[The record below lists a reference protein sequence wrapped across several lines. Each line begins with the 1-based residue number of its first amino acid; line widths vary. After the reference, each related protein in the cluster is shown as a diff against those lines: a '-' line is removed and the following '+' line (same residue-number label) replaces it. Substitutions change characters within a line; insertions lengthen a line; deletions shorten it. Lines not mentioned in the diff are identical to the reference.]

1 MLYSS
6 DPTLNPF
13 FEHAF
18 SKPLQE
24 SHDTRVDGEVKVKKR
39 KKRKKRLFKLSAMNK
54 LVDENSFL
62 KNKYDKLSAGAEEKL
77 GYHWNEV
84 VQNILFNKYV
94 KPEETLMGRYLEIKR
109 RDEAEHD
116 QEKAG
121 HPSTNKNGA
130 ADTHEHDPPEP
141 VDTEI
146 AAVAAPIAPL
156 VPVPNAQI
164 DTRLTTESTDTIS
177 AGNYQHSGPL
187 VTTKGGMNAWMKHWE
202 SKIKNDKSGMTI
214 IRETHNM
221 VQNAFKKL
229 NESGNPL
236 ANPALLDALF
246 EGYTSDA
253 LARGDKYLFF
263 VVAPLNG
270 ANKILGGN
278 EFKQDAQDTANEYL
292 ENPQGIRA
300 KVYTGSFLKSKGI
313 DPNEDTNWASQPEIT
328 AALGGGGDEG
338 VVAEGD
344 GTNEQPTGLH
354 DTFVIASDGKIITSV
369 DSKNPE
375 FYAQV
380 AQIMRDQASL
390 KPQVVKAD
398 AMTVDA
404 NDDANWVQG
413 SSQSGD
419 SQAGDTDMFEDAP
432 GEPIGHPEDL
442 AQLNREKGAIA
453 MDRVFNHPEDRQR
466 DADFQKLH
474 KKEPI
479 VAADAKHLTQNVGVN
494 EMDSLGANA
503 QHVGP
508 MAKGKAAFLKEGD
521 AKPAALV
528 QLDRLHKETEKASNG
543 YYKKDQKD
551 RNLNMKAMGD
561 GTTVQQHDYD
571 SDSMKHKDVPMH
583 HTTTEQEKYVKLNRG
598 GNLAD
603 RAIQGIKDM
612 PKAFLDR
619 MKDEAGADVVKDAE
633 DKKKEI
639 DKVKPALTPPARTQ
653 IVKESVAFEPTL
665 LEGVVLTARYMTPFK
680 RSVIAFNTT
689 KAEKINALN
698 EKFTP
703 LETKGFGNDA
713 TPGAKTIIAEN
724 DFFIDLGNN
733 QIYVLEKR
741 TGTLN
746 ESVSLKKNE
755 YDRLRKLI
763 TYNPGTW
770 NGTR

>member
-6 DPTLNPF
+6 DPILNPF
-13 FEHAF
+13 FEHAY

-94 KPEETLMGRYLEIKR
+94 KPEETLMSRYLEIKR

-116 QEKAG
+116 QEKANIS
-121 HPSTNKNGA
+121 HPAVDKQ
-130 ADTHEHDPPEP
+130 THKHDPPVDAEVAAVVAP
-141 VDTEI
+141 V
-146 AAVAAPIAPL
+146 APPVAAPSDE
-156 VPVPNAQI
+156 I
-164 DTRLTTESTDTIS
+164 DTRITTESTDTMS

-187 VTTKGGMNAWMKHWE
+187 VTTKGGMNAWMKNWE
-202 SKIKNDKSGMTI
+202 SKIKKDKSGMTI

-246 EGYTSDA
+246 ENFDGNQEPTS
-253 LARGDKYLFF
+253 
-263 VVAPLNG
+263 
-270 ANKILGGN
+270 
-278 EFKQDAQDTANEYL
+278 
-292 ENPQGIRA
+292 
-300 KVYTGSFLKSKGI
+300 
-313 DPNEDTNWASQPEIT
+313 
-328 AALGGGGDEG
+328 
-338 VVAEGD
+338 
-344 GTNEQPTGLH
+344 LH
-354 DTFVIASDGKIITSV
+354 DTFVVASDGKIITSV

-398 AMTVDA
+398 ALTVDP

-413 SSQSGD
+413 GSQSGD
-419 SQAGDTDMFEDAP
+419 TQPGDADMFEGAP
-432 GEPIGHPEDL
+432 GEPIGHSEDL
-442 AQLNREKGAIA
+442 AQLNREKGNIA
-453 MDRVFNHPEDRQR
+453 MDRVFNHPENRQR
-466 DADFQKLH
+466 DADFEKLH
-474 KKEPI
+474 NNEPI
-479 VAADAKHLTQNVGVN
+479 VAADAKHLTQNIGVN
-494 EMDSLGANA
+494 ETDTMSMGNM

-508 MAKGKAAFLKEGD
+508 MAKGKAAFLKENPSGCLPGGVIGDPANIKTRAVNEGD

-543 YYKKDQKD
+543 YYKKEQKE
-551 RNLNMKAMGD
+551 RNLDMKTMAD
-561 GTTVQQHDYD
+561 GSSVQQHDYD

-583 HTTTEQEKYVKLNRG
+583 HPTTEEEKYVKLNRG

-612 PKAFLDR
+612 PKPFLDR

-639 DKVKPALTPPARTQ
+639 EKVKPALAPPARTQ
-653 IVKESVAFEPTL
+653 IVKESVEFVPTL
-665 LEGVVLTARYMTPFK
+665 LEGVVLTARYMTPTK
-680 RSVIAFNTT
+680 RSIIAFNTS

-724 DFFIDLGNN
+724 DFFIDLGSN
-733 QIYVLEKR
+733 QVYVLEKQV
-741 TGTLN
+741 GTLN
-746 ESVSLKKNE
+746 ESVSLKKTE

-763 TYNPGTW
+763 TYNPSTW
-770 NGTR
+770 SGTR